1 MNDHERYIRD
11 RATVMSIIKYILIA
25 AVTAL
30 LLFFA
35 TRVVSVLVPFLIGFL
50 LARTAHALAAPFVK
64 LRSKRPGYNYK
75 KKRGIEIGMY
85 VIVVA
90 IVIIIAVVGVFNLI
104 VQGSKAFSALSQFVV
119 IFSDPD
125 KLHAFVWQFAES
137 NNGILKDSL
146 VEQIVDYFEGSQSDF
161 VSKIPDYIG
170 AAVSSVWNIV
180 GNIPYGIFVV
190 ISVFMSGYYFLS
202 DGPNVL
208 KAYMKNVPNQS
219 FRRTSLE
226 LVNNLSGTLFRAL
239 GGYTLLLLVTMAE
252 SWIAFYLA
260 GVDYAIV
267 LALITAVLDF
277 LPVLGISATMIPVII
292 YCIFH
297 GNYTGAVIIVIA
309 MTIMTIIRRFLEP
322 AVVGK
327 SLHLHPLLM
336 LISMAL
342 GVYIWGAVG
351 FLLGPVVFI
360 IILDAFKVFG
370 LDKKFKNFLSHVLT
384 RFMSNDD
391 DKKSPAGKAEDDL
404 SVYSD
409 EE

>member
-1 MNDHERYIRD
+1 MNDTERYVKD
-11 RATVMSIIKYILIA
+11 RATVMSIIKYVLIA
-25 AVTAL
+25 AVSGL

-50 LARTAHALAAPFVK
+50 LARTAHAMSRPFVRM
-64 LRSKRPGYNYK
+64 RSRRPGFNAK
-75 KKRGIEIGMY
+75 KKRRIEVTMY
-85 VIVVA
+85 TILVA
-90 IVIIIAVVGVFNLI
+90 IVVIIVIFAVFNLV
-104 VQGSKAFSALSQFVV
+104 VQGSKAFTAISKMVVV
-119 IFSDPD
+119 ISDPE
-125 KLHAFVWQFAES
+125 KFSAFIWQFAES
-137 NNGILKDSL
+137 NNGLLKDS
-146 VEQIVDYFEGSQSDF
+146 VVAKIAEYFEGSQSEF
-161 VSKIPDYIG
+161 VSKIPDFIST
-170 AAVSSVWNIV
+170 AVSSVWSIV

-208 KAYMKNVPNQS
+208 RAYMKNVPNQS

-239 GGYTLLLLVTMAE
+239 GGYTLLLIVTMAE
-252 SWIAFYLA
+252 SWIAFCLA

-277 LPVLGISATMIPVII
+277 LPVLGISATMLPVIV
-292 YCIFH
+292 YLVLH
-297 GNYTGAVIIVIA
+297 GNYTGAVIIIIA
-309 MTIMTIIRRFLEP
+309 MAIMTVIRRFLEP

-342 GVYIWGAVG
+342 GVYIWGAIG

-360 IILDAFKVFG
+360 IILDVFKVFG
-370 LDKKFKNFLSHVLT
+370 FDKRFKAFLSRILANI
-384 RFMSNDD
+384 M
-391 DKKSPAGKAEDDL
+391 KKEPELKTGVASEASEK
-404 SVYSD
+404 
-409 EE
+409 